1 MSHFNK
7 MVSEQLETMEKLL
20 FMQSEIERCQE
31 LELELAELQEEA
43 KLESVKEQIILM
55 KKELHEIQRT
65 FEEQTDEVIR
75 SYQEMKLF
83 A

>member
-1 MSHFNK
+1 

-43 KLESVKEQIILM
+43 KLESVKEQIIMM
-55 KKELHEIQRT
+55 KKELHEIQRA